1 MLNTSKSWLSISCLC
16 LALAGCSSNDEYVT
30 PSAPEQP
37 PYNGPVDE
45 IPGVEP
51 VYEQRQPNTLQ
62 DYQRDGIK
70 YKIVQDPS
78 HFSEVGLATTYG
90 ENNQGGTTATGDSF
104 DSGALAAAHPT
115 LPLPS
120 YVRVTNLANGRRIV
134 VRVNDRGPYTPDRI
148 IALTPAAARL
158 LNISNNT
165 KVRVDYIT
173 VAPDGSVSGP
183 GTIGTTV
190 AKQSFA
196 LPSRPDIGGQN
207 MQSDAPAPVP
217 TASNNEPSDQTPTA
231 SSSAPLQSAP
241 PPVPVAENTQAAAT
255 VNPPTQPSSNA
266 ADGIMLQVGALKD
279 GNKANEWQQRLSQQ
293 FQVPGKTLTNG
304 DIYRIQLGPFSS
316 RQEATNLQVRLLN
329 EAHQASFI
337 VTP

>member
-1 MLNTSKSWLSISCLC
+1 MLKKTKSWLSISCLC
-16 LALAGCSSNDEYVT
+16 LTLAGCSNNDKYVA
-30 PSAPEQP
+30 PPAPEQP
-37 PYNGPVDE
+37 AYNGPVDE

-51 VYEQRQPNTLQ
+51 IYEKANPSTLQ

-78 HFSEVGLATTYG
+78 HFSEMGLATTYG
-90 ENNQGGTTATGDSF
+90 EENQGNTTATGDTF
-104 DSGALAAAHPT
+104 DTNALAAAHPT

-134 VRVNDRGPYTPDRI
+134 VRVNDRGPYLPDRI

-165 KVRVDYIT
+165 KVRVDYIR
-173 VAPDGSVSGP
+173 VAPDNSVSGP

-207 MQSDAPAPVP
+207 IQSNPAAAVPTTNNEVQNNQTVAAPSAPAQS
-217 TASNNEPSDQTPTA
+217 TAPAT
-231 SSSAPLQSAP
+231 
-241 PPVPVAENTQAAAT
+241 PVAGSTPAAT
-255 VNPPTQPSSNA
+255 EVNQQTQPSNNA
-266 ADGIMLQVGALKD
+266 ASGDIMLQVGAVKD
-279 GNKANEWQQRLSQQ
+279 SNRANEWQQKLSQQ
-293 FQVPGKTLTNG
+293 FHVPGKTVING
-304 DIYRIQLGPFSS
+304 ELYRVQLGPFNS
-316 RQEATNLQVRLLN
+316 RQEATDLQVRLLN

-337 VTP
+337 ATP